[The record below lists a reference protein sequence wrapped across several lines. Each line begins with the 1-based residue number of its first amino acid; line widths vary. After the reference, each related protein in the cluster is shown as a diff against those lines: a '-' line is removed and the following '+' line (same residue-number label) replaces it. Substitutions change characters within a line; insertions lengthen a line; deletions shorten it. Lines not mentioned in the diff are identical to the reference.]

1 MNNVNKNKTSMD
13 SNKDYKNKKISDYQW
28 SIISCDFITIF
39 MKKYRFD
46 KCCILRLSDNNTWTL
61 KLWDMLV
68 LNEFLRPSVKD
79 VMKQVRQCD
88 YKAMKM
94 KMVLW

>member
-1 MNNVNKNKTSMD
+1 MLYST
-13 SNKDYKNKKISDYQW
+13 
-28 SIISCDFITIF
+28 
-39 MKKYRFD
+39 
-46 KCCILRLSDNNTWTL
+46 TWTL

-79 VMKQVRQCD
+79 VMKQVRECD